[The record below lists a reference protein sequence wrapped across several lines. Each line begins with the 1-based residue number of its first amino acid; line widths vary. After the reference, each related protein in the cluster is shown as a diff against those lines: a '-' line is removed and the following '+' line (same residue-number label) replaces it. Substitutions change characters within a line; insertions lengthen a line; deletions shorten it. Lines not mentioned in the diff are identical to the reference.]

1 MIFFK
6 SNLRKKRRAVLFNQ
20 GIFYIHNSND
30 EHFGSNHIT
39 NEVVLKL
46 SSISF

>member
-6 SNLRKKRRAVLFNQ
+6 SNLRGKRRAVLFNQ
-20 GIFYIHNSND
+20 GIFYIHNSSN
-30 EHFGSNHIT
+30 EHFGSKYKT
-39 NEVVLKL
+39 NEMVVKL